1 MICSFCKFDNGDA
14 AVFCAGC
21 GGDLTRKPKRS
32 RKASDGARGL
42 GRIMLWIAGTL
53 GLTAILCLGVLVL
66 ALRREAEPI
75 PEDQSVA
82 PSHSADQAAPP
93 RIEAQQR
100 PMPPPVDRRAASRS
114 PRFQGHELQSAT
126 LKQWQLAARSTRL
139 TFAANYITARVNVAS
154 IEEIKNATVWLER
167 CISNAA
173 ESDIAPR
180 TTAVAASS
188 CFARIKWQK

>member
-21 GGDLTRKPKRS
+21 GGDLTKKPR
-32 RKASDGARGL
+32 RVRNTANGARGL
-42 GRIMLWIAGTL
+42 GRILLWIAGTL
-53 GLTAILCLGVLVL
+53 GLTAILCLGVLIL
-66 ALRREAEPI
+66 ALRPEAEPAPVDKSASATSSAGDI
-75 PEDQSVA
+75 A
-82 PSHSADQAAPP
+82 PSG
-93 RIEAQQR
+93 IEPQQP
-100 PMPPPVDRRAASRS
+100 PMPSPVDRRPASRS
-114 PRFQGHELQSAT
+114 PRYQSHELQSAT

-139 TFAANYITARVNVAS
+139 TFSANYITARVNVAS

-173 ESDIAPR
+173 ENDIAPP

-188 CFARIKWQK
+188 CFARIKWHK